1 MNQDH
6 YIKSI
11 DGLRTL
17 AVLLVLLFH
26 VDFHWLSGGFVGVDV
41 FFVISGFLIT
51 RNIIGELADDR
62 FRFSSFYL
70 RRVARLFPALFTTIA
85 LTLVAG
91 YFLFSPTDLERLG
104 QIGILSTL
112 SVGNIFFWL
121 EAGYFDAAAASKPL
135 LHTWSLSVEEQFY
148 FIWPLFLLLLSK
160 KGRAQGKTRG
170 VLIAGISVFGV
181 LSLLGASYVSATDAS
196 AVFFLTPFRI
206 YQFALGALVA
216 CIGLS
221 QKGWVSDIAC
231 ALGIVLIGCAA
242 LIGNAASSM
251 WLTAVMPACGAAALI
266 FGSRG
271 ALSSAALANA
281 PATWLGQRSYSIY
294 LAHWPIIV
302 FWKMATDYSF
312 STMESWVAVGVSIVA
327 GALLYQCVERPFR
340 SRSGQSALFRNGVL
354 AGVFSVGIGV
364 LLAGSQFWRLDGLP
378 SRIPAEL
385 AAATNNIAAQWD
397 VRKAKLRDGSCNQ
410 SFESVDLDA
419 FDEPG
424 CTAPPAE
431 QNAFLILGDSFA
443 SDAYLIFSEAF
454 PETYF
459 GQISV
464 PGCLLRLPA
473 QIIKEKFKGCRAL
486 YKKGLDIA
494 GSEDYDGV
502 ILSSNWAAGHYY
514 RIAELIKELERPGFR
529 VIVVGQRL
537 RFKDR
542 VPNLIAGA
550 LSARDADQKAF
561 RLVVRQPEKVNSVI
575 LERFSEHA
583 EVFDMYRLQHD
594 VMGRVL
600 NDNGQLL
607 YLDDVHISP
616 AGALELAGIIRQS
629 FPDLLAPAAR

>member
-1 MNQDH
+1 M
-6 YIKSI
+6 
-11 DGLRTL
+11 
-17 AVLLVLLFH
+17 
-26 VDFHWLSGGFVGVDV
+26 
-41 FFVISGFLIT
+41 IT
-51 RNIIGELADDR
+51 RNIVGELADDR
-62 FRFSSFYL
+62 FRFSGFYL
-70 RRVARLFPALFTTIA
+70 RRIARLFPALFVTIA

-112 SVGNIFFWL
+112 SAGNIFFWL
-121 EAGYFDAAAASKPL
+121 EAGYFDAAAASKPM

-148 FIWPLFLLLLSK
+148 FIWPLFLLLLVK
-160 KGRAQGKTRG
+160 RGRARGKTKG
-170 VLIAGISVFGV
+170 VLIAGISVFGL
-181 LSLLGASYVSATDAS
+181 LSLLGASFVSTTDAS

-221 QKGWVSDIAC
+221 QKGWVSDVAS
-231 ALGIVLIGCAA
+231 AAGIVLIGCAA
-242 LIGNAASSM
+242 LIGTEASSM
-251 WLTAVMPACGAAALI
+251 WLTAVMPAFGAAALI
-266 FGSRG
+266 YGSHG
-271 ALSSAALANA
+271 TLSNLTLANA

-312 STMESWVAVGVSIVA
+312 SAMESWIAVGVSIVA
-327 GALLYQCVERPFR
+327 GALLFQFVERPFR

-354 AGVFSVGIGV
+354 AGVFTVGVGV
-364 LLAGSQFWRLDGLP
+364 LIVGAQFWRLDGVP

-385 AAATNNIAAQWD
+385 AAATNNIATQWN

-410 SFESVDLDA
+410 SFDSVDLAA

-424 CTAPPAE
+424 CTTPPAE
-431 QNAFLILGDSFA
+431 RDAFLILGDSFA
-443 SDAYLIFSEAF
+443 SDAYLIFTEAF

-473 QIIKEKFKGCRAL
+473 QIVKEKFRGCRAL
-486 YKKGLDIA
+486 YEKGLKIA
-494 GSEDYDGV
+494 NSDNYDGV

-514 RIAELIKELERPGFR
+514 RIEELIKKLERPDFR

-542 VPNLIAGA
+542 VPNLIAGSF
-550 LSARDADQKAF
+550 SARDANQKAF
-561 RLVVRQPEKVNSVI
+561 RLVVKQPGEVNSVI
-575 LERFSEHA
+575 LERFSERA
-583 EVFDMYRLQHD
+583 EIFDMYRLQHE
-594 VMGRVL
+594 VIGRVL
-600 NDNGQLL
+600 SDRGELL
-607 YLDDVHISP
+607 YLDDVHLSP
-616 AGALELAGIIRQS
+616 AGAVELARVIRQS
-629 FPDLLAPAAR
+629 FPDLFTGAAN